1 MAYIDKTYITSYQQ
15 AIDYVNWSKENK
27 LIYNGYIFNPK
38 PYYSLEEYKEHFS
51 SNEKEI
57 VFLNT
62 SLSEDYFL
70 IKYCPLDFIQE
81 RMKEVYDEDYYNSI
95 KNGTS
100 SFDTFDRNS
109 IAGSKVKCVKESE
122 FGNKRFH
129 YKSRKRGKRSPLR
142 YWVEINHPNYF
153 LFYDENANKWLIYK
167 MELYNPSYLS
177 SVCHKKIKSRKSLI
191 RNIKKWNLPKGSI
204 IRWMGEYIGDVM
216 EFKVY

>member
-15 AIDYVNWSKENK
+15 AVDYVNWSKENK
-27 LIYNGYIFNPK
+27 LVYNGYVFNPI

-57 VFLNT
+57 AFLNT

-81 RMKEVYDEDYYNSI
+81 RMKEVYNEDFYNAV

-100 SFDTFDRNS
+100 QFDTFNRNS
-109 IAGSKVKCVKESE
+109 IAGSKVKCIKESE
-122 FGNKRFH
+122 FCNKRFH
-129 YKSRKRGKRSPLR
+129 YKSRKRGKCSSLR
-142 YWVEINHPNYF
+142 YWIEVYHPYMF
-153 LFYDENANKWLIYK
+153 IFYDDINDIWVIFGYELHTPYVSNA
-167 MELYNPSYLS
+167 
-177 SVCHKKIKSRKSLI
+177 CHKPIKSRKALI
-191 RNIKKWNLPKGSI
+191 RNIRKWNLPKGSI
-204 IRWMGEYIGDVM
+204 IRWKGEFIGDLM

>member
-15 AIDYVNWSKENK
+15 AVDYVNWSKENK
-27 LIYNGYIFNPK
+27 LLYNGYIFNPI

-57 VFLNT
+57 ALLNT

-81 RMKEVYDEDYYNSI
+81 RMKEVYDEDYYKAV

-100 SFDTFDRNS
+100 QFDTFDRNS
-109 IAGSKVKCVKESE
+109 IVGSKVKCIKESE

-129 YKSRKRGKRSPLR
+129 YKNRKRGKCSPLR
-142 YWVEINHPNYF
+142 YWVEVYHPYMF
-153 LFYDENANKWLIYK
+153 IFYDGINDIWVIFGY
-167 MELYNPSYLS
+167 ELYTPYVSNA
-177 SVCHKKIKSRKSLI
+177 CHKPIKSRKALI
-191 RNIKKWNLPKGSI
+191 RNIRKWNLPKGSI
-204 IRWMGEYIGDVM
+204 VRWSGEFIGDFM